1 MLRSD
6 HIFLSLSRYRAVIVL
21 SLLLSAGALT
31 GCIENNIPYPHIQVN
46 FSSISIAGSERPAA
60 IDSVGRTVTAYLSED
75 TDIYSVVVDGFTLN
89 PPTGVW
95 ADSATFLNGVDL
107 SEPVTTQ
114 LALYQEYDWTFNAVQ
129 TITRYFTVEQQIGA
143 SVIDVPGRRV
153 VANVSD
159 QAPLSA
165 LTVTSIKLGAPSAV
179 MTPDL
184 AGEKVD
190 FTEPVTVTLTN
201 HGRSEEW
208 TIYVL
213 PTETTVTTGSVDAWS
228 CVAWL
233 YGSGQEGKD
242 NGFEYRQADSETWI
256 KVPESMLTVDGG
268 DISARLTGL
277 KPLTSY
283 EARAYCEGDY
293 GDVIPFTTQATEQL
307 PNSDFSSWWLNG
319 KVWNPWAE
327 GGSPFWD
334 TGNTGATTLGSSNT
348 YPSDDTPT
356 GTGRSACLSTK
367 FVGIGIIGKLAAGN
381 IFAGSYVATDGTN
394 GILSFGRPW
403 TLRPTRLKGWFKYH
417 SAPISSVTS
426 GFEDLKGEP
435 DTGIVWIALID
446 SDDPYEIRT
455 NPSKRQL
462 FDPQGPEVIAY
473 GKVEW
478 KSDVDEWTQFEI
490 TLDYVSTSRVP
501 RYLLCTASAS
511 ALGDYFTGGNG
522 SVLML
527 DDFELLYDY

>member
-1 MLRSD
+1 MS
-6 HIFLSLSRYRAVIVL
+6 VL
-21 SLLLSAGALT
+21 LAGAALT

-46 FSSISIAGSERPAA
+46 FSSISIADSERDAV
-60 IDSVGRTVTAYLSED
+60 IDSVARTVTAYLTED
-75 TDIYSVVVDGFTLN
+75 ADIYSVVIDGFTLN
-89 PPTGVW
+89 PSTGVW

-107 SEPVTTQ
+107 SSPVTTQ
-114 LALYQEYDWTFNAVQ
+114 LALYQEYEWTFSAVQ

-159 QAPLSA
+159 KAPLSS
-165 LTVTSIKLGAPSAV
+165 LQVTSIKLGAPSAV
-179 MTPDL
+179 MTPDI
-184 AGEKVD
+184 AGKKVD
-190 FTEPVTVTLTN
+190 FTDPVTVTVTQY
-201 HGRSEEW
+201 GRSEDW
-208 TIYVL
+208 TIFVF
-213 PTETTVTTGSVDAWS
+213 PTETTVTTESVDAWS

-242 NGFEYRQADSETWI
+242 NGFEYREAGSESWI
-256 KVPESMLTVDGG
+256 KVPSSMLTINGG
-268 DISARLTGL
+268 DMSARLTGL

-283 EARAYCEGDY
+283 EARAYSESDY
-293 GDVIPFTTQATEQL
+293 GDIIPFTTQGTEQL
-307 PNSDFSSWWLNG
+307 PNSDFSSWWLDG
-319 KVWNPWAE
+319 KVWDPWAE
-327 GGSPFWD
+327 GETSFWD
-334 TGNTGATTLGSSNT
+334 TGNKGATTLGASNT

-381 IFAGSYVATDGTN
+381 IFAGRYVRTDGTN

-417 SAPISSVTS
+417 SAPISSTTS
-426 GFEDLKGEP
+426 GFEDLKGQP

-446 SDDPYEIRT
+446 SDEPFEIRT
-455 NPSKRQL
+455 NPSNRQL
-462 FDPQGPEVIAY
+462 FDPEGDEVIAY
-473 GKVEW
+473 GKAEW
-478 KSDVDEWTQFEI
+478 NSDVEEWTQFEI
-490 TLDYVSTSRVP
+490 TLNYVSTSRVP
-501 RYLLCTASAS
+501 RYLLCTGSAS